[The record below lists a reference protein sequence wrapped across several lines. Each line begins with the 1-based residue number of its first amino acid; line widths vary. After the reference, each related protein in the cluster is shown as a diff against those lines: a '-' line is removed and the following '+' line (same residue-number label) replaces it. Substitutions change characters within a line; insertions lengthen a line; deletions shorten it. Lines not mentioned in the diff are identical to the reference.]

1 MNPLK
6 HFNARTLDDA
16 VLAANEN
23 SLIIAGGTDCLSLL
37 KNSILPIYPQELV
50 NIKTVSELD
59 YIVEEAAG
67 LRIGALTRLA
77 DIVESAVVTAEYG
90 VLAEAAKSVAS
101 PQIRNMGTIAGN
113 LCQDTR
119 CWYYRCSPF
128 TGKSYFCT
136 RKGGRVCFAV
146 AGDNRYHAIL
156 GGKGCFAVNPS
167 DLAVA
172 LAALDAR
179 ITVKG
184 TTSERAIP
192 IKEFYTVQGNILKPH
207 ELVTDIWIPRPPPQA
222 KQRFLK
228 FRLRKAIDFAIVSVA
243 SIITMEDEVCRDAS
257 IVLGAVAPVP
267 LRAAEAEQAI
277 KGKVVNEETAHNAA
291 KASVAGATPLSGNAY
306 KVEIAQALVKRAILF

>member
-23 SLIIAGGTDCLSLL
+23 SLIVAGGTDCLSLL
-37 KNSILPIYPQELV
+37 KNSIFPIYPQELV
-50 NIKTVSELD
+50 NIKTLSELD

-77 DIVESAVVTAEYG
+77 DIVESAVVVAEYG
-90 VLAEAAKSVAS
+90 VLAEAAESVAS

-184 TTSERAIP
+184 TTSERAVP

-207 ELVTDIWIPRPPPQA
+207 ELVTDIWIPRPSPQA

-243 SIITMEDEVCRDAS
+243 SIITMEDDVCRDAS

-277 KGKVVNEETAHNAA
+277 KGKVVNEETAQRAA